1 MFMMPTLI
9 KMWEEAVGAGLP
21 GQSAA
26 KTDEAFYDVS
36 LLGPGER
43 QQAMA
48 LLAEQTA
55 GEGSIFILYPDSGF
69 GLYPEQAPDRFE
81 ALCAKAG
88 LKGSRRATAVVEDFE
103 TFLAG
108 HPQVAIDT
116 VVIPGCGSSP
126 LGAAALG
133 KAVAQILQRPVAAI
147 VAGEG
152 VFDLWMEAGSG
163 GMLMAPLANALNA
176 FDWVLELAMQSNPI
190 ARAWAQSYL
199 HDLGEAMHEAATLF
213 ALLRRRLTD
222 EQGVLRDRGARGLE
236 MIVSHSKGNWNLL
249 VALLNFELA
258 LADRILS
265 QNPTDLPIERRIDVV
280 TLGNPVDLP
289 DQHPL
294 LKRLFHYHQFAG
306 ERDLLMALNSSKT
319 LISRILLEGK
329 IHPDRPLDPR
339 EDPDE
344 RLFVGC
350 KHNLIRGRPDH
361 LPIEAILPAI
371 REGRPLVRA

>member
-9 KMWEEAVGAGLP
+9 KLWEEAVSTGLP

-55 GEGSIFILYPDSGF
+55 VEGSIFILYPNSGF
-69 GLYPEQAPDRFE
+69 SLYPAQIPDRFE
-81 ALCAKAG
+81 ALCASAD
-88 LKGSRRATAVVEDFE
+88 LKGSQRATAVVDDFE
-103 TFLAG
+103 AFLVG
-108 HPQVAIDT
+108 HPQVTINAI
-116 VVIPGCGSSP
+116 VIPGCGSSP

-133 KAVAQILQRPVAAI
+133 KTVAKILQRPVAAI

-176 FDWVLELAMQSNPI
+176 FDWVLELAIQSNPI
-190 ARAWAQSYL
+190 ARAWAQGYL
-199 HDLGEAMHEAATLF
+199 RDLGEAMHEAATLF
-213 ALLRRRLTD
+213 ALLQRCLTA
-222 EQGVLRDRGARGLE
+222 EPGEPREPGTRGLE
-236 MIVSHSKGNWNLL
+236 MIVSHSKGNWNVL
-249 VALLNFELA
+249 VALLNFELE
-258 LADRILS
+258 LADRIAS
-265 QNPTDLPIERRIDVV
+265 QNPADLPIERRIDVV

-289 DQHPL
+289 NQHPL
-294 LKRLFHYHQFAG
+294 IKQLFHYHQFAG

-319 LISRILLEGK
+319 LISRLLLEGK
-329 IHPDRPLDPR
+329 IHPGRPFDPT

-344 RLFVGC
+344 RLFAGC
-350 KHNLIRGRPDH
+350 QHNLIRSRPDH

-371 REGRPLVRA
+371 REGRPLASA